1 MTNQRIDIVNALR
14 AFAAM
19 FVAWGHFSQNQGP
32 WLDLSGKYG
41 YTGVYIFFVISGFI
55 IPYSLQRGGYTVR
68 NFGRFMLKRSIRI
81 YPPYLLSIPIT
92 LLALSRLVHP
102 HSTDVVHVSFQQL
115 LYHALYLND
124 LVVGYPWINVVY
136 WTLAIEFQWYLLA
149 GLLHGLFVSR
159 SAVVRFIPVA
169 IALAIYFLT
178 TSDRIIFHGMPVFL
192 IGVFVFQYKMG
203 LIGWRRML
211 CLIAVMTW
219 AMRGPTGWLIAGIA
233 AATGLVIAFVAFRNR
248 IADFLGDVSYSV
260 YLFHLPIGVTV
271 VGWLSYL
278 LPYSGSYLI
287 VLDILGISASV
298 AGAFVLYRW
307 VEKPAQDLASRIRF
321 LPDRRREA
329 ILAAAAAAE

>member
-1 MTNQRIDIVNALR
+1 MNQRIDIVNALR

-19 FVAWGHFSQNQGP
+19 FVAWGHFSLNQGP
-32 WLDLSGKYG
+32 WLNLSGKYG
-41 YTGVYIFFVISGFI
+41 YTGVYVFFVISGFI
-55 IPYSLQRGGYTVR
+55 IPYSLQRGGYELR

-92 LLALSRLVHP
+92 LLALSRFVHP
-102 HSTDVVHVSFQQL
+102 HSSDVIHVTFWQVCSHL
-115 LYHALYLND
+115 LYLND
-124 LVVGYPWINVVY
+124 LVGSPWINVVY
-136 WTLAIEFQWYLLA
+136 WTLAIEFQWYVLA

-169 IALAIYFLT
+169 LAVVVYFLT
-178 TSDRIIFHGMPVFL
+178 TSDRIVFHGMPVFL

-211 CLIAVMTW
+211 CLIAIMVWT
-219 AMRGPTGWLIAGIA
+219 MRGPTGMLIAWIA
-233 AATGLVIAFVAFRNR
+233 AATGLVIAFVSFRNR

-271 VGWLSYL
+271 IGWLSYL
-278 LPYSGSYLI
+278 LPYSGVYLV
-287 VLDILGISASV
+287 VLDILGIAASV
-298 AGAFVLYRW
+298 AGAYVLYRW

-321 LPDRRREA
+321 LPARPPE
-329 ILAAAAAAE
+329 IVLATR